1 MEGQT
6 CGAGG
11 GGSPRDPPVPRPR
24 GSEPGPALR
33 GRAPGL
39 VAGAR
44 VAVAVGSEARRR
56 GPRRAT
62 EAEEEGEGG
71 EGDLVM

>member
-44 VAVAVGSEARRR
+44 VAVAVGSEARRGAEGR
-56 GPRRAT
+56 GVRLRRRRR
-62 EAEEEGEGG
+62 ERAEKGIS
-71 EGDLVM
+71 

>member
-1 MEGQT
+1 VAQAA
-6 CGAGG
+6 GARRGI
-11 GGSPRDPPVPRPR
+11 SPRSPGARPR